1 MCFSVMQM
9 RGEKTPLRKRPHIP
23 PPREK
28 ARAKEKEGK
37 EADKELMRETEG
49 SRHQVYNYEWAGRG
63 DLVGRKSD
71 GGRRA
76 YRVSLQCWKLLLLI
90 SCNNSSLV

>member
-1 MCFSVMQM
+1 
-9 RGEKTPLRKRPHIP
+9 
-23 PPREK
+23 
-28 ARAKEKEGK
+28 
-37 EADKELMRETEG
+37 MRETEG
-49 SRHQVYNYEWAGRG
+49 SRHQVYNYEWAGRA

-76 YRVSLQCWKLLLLI
+76 YCVSLQCWKLLLLI